1 MPGPCEQSLQSW
13 TKSKNS
19 FLLFVRPL
27 QLVSIQIKFMLRL
40 SPVFSSSQTIYTLL
54 LLLVLIPAVL
64 TVVHS
69 TTRYVEGLR
78 QTREGQVTQHIHSAE
93 LSFGSN
99 REECGAAVC
108 GEAHLMC
115 LFGGHPNNSES
126 PGMQYS
132 VW

>member
-27 QLVSIQIKFMLRL
+27 QLVSIPIKFMLRL

-64 TVVHS
+64 TTVHS

-78 QTREGQVTQHIHSAE
+78 QTRVGQVTQHIHSAE
-93 LSFGSN
+93 LSQTGRNVGQQSVAK
-99 REECGAAVC
+99 RILCVS
-108 GEAHLMC
+108 
-115 LFGGHPNNSES
+115 GGHPK
-126 PGMQYS
+126 
-132 VW
+132 